1 MPENPYQPTIT
12 STPNSTPSIP
22 HTASIRSEAW
32 RGAKFG
38 AKITAYITSAIAI
51 IVGLGLFFVA
61 VNAIIQTNGAILERV
76 SWLET
81 IKGIGGAFFS
91 ILLMS
96 FYGGIA
102 GSILMALASVIRKN
116 RNQKP
121 RNDDC
126 K

>member
-1 MPENPYQPTIT
+1 MPKNPYQSTIA
-12 STPNSTPSIP
+12 STPESTPSIP
-22 HTASIRSEAW
+22 HTSSIRAEAW

-38 AKITAYITSAIAI
+38 EKITAYVTSAIVI
-51 IVGLGLFFVA
+51 LFGTVIFFVA